1 LYDFDVEEIPAQD
14 IDDVSVS
21 STKIRTALK
30 NGELKTAN
38 KYLGYPYLLNGIV
51 VDGKKI
57 GAKIGFP
64 TANINIEESYKLI
77 PKTGVYI
84 ITAIIDGSSYNGMMN
99 IGFNPTV
106 SGKKQTIEAHLF
118 DFHKNLY
125 GEKITVELLYFLRDE
140 QKFLSVDD
148 LIDQLKTDKENAIS
162 FLANNPS

>member
-1 LYDFDVEEIPAQD
+1 
-14 IDDVSVS
+14 
-21 STKIRTALK
+21 
-30 NGELKTAN
+30 
-38 KYLGYPYLLNGIV
+38 
-51 VDGKKI
+51 
-57 GAKIGFP
+57 
-64 TANINIEESYKLI
+64 
-77 PKTGVYI
+77 
-84 ITAIIDGSSYNGMMN
+84 MN
-99 IGFNPTV
+99 IGYNPTV